1 MRFTVQPNV
10 FDDLEGL
17 KCSHLDHFGALRGL
31 ARRTDLGFWGP
42 DPTKSE
48 SRELSVYFFLVN
60 LKQKVSYM
68 LLSNFGHRGLPNC
81 QHPEI
86 RRIVRNHPNSQPPG
100 FPITRIP

>member
-1 MRFTVQPNV
+1 MCVLLYNPTF

-17 KCSHLDHFGALRGL
+17 KWGHLDHFGALRGL

-48 SRELSVYFFLVN
+48 IQELSVYFLVN

-68 LLSNFGHRGLPNC
+68 HSC
-81 QHPEI
+81 
-86 RRIVRNHPNSQPPG
+86 
-100 FPITRIP
+100 